1 MRVPTALGELYV
13 DVFGEGSPVV
23 FWHSFLHHG
32 GMWKPQ
38 AEALRSRHRVIVI
51 DAPGHGRSSAVRR
64 SFDMADCARA
74 ALVVMDACKVERA
87 AMAGLSW
94 GGMVAMQLAT
104 MRPERL
110 TGIAV
115 FDTSCRKEPLKN
127 RLEYKALAA
136 VLRTLGPMPM
146 LLDRIEPLFFTEHSR
161 KHRRDIVDPFR
172 AYVSRMDRESI
183 IHGLECITGRPDLTS
198 ALGRVRMPA
207 LVGVGAED
215 VAQPLVESEHIAR
228 AIAGAQLAVVPSSAH
243 LSALE
248 NPDAVT
254 SLLRAFFEKL

>member
-13 DVFGEGSPVV
+13 DDFGEGSPVV

-38 AEALRSRHRVIVI
+38 AEALRSRHRVILI
-51 DAPGHGRSSAVRR
+51 DAPGHGRSSAIHRP
-64 SFDMADCARA
+64 FDMEDCARA
-74 ALVVMDACKVERA
+74 AIAVMDACKVERA
-87 AMAGLSW
+87 AMVGLSW

-115 FDTSCRKEPLKN
+115 FDTSCRREPLKN

-136 VLRTLGPMPM
+136 VLRALGPMPI

-161 KHRRDIVDPFR
+161 KHRRDLVDPFR

-183 IHGLECITGRPDLTS
+183 LHALECITARRDLS
-198 ALGRVRMPA
+198 AALGKVQLPA
-207 LVGVGAED
+207 LVALGADD

-228 AIAGAQLAVVPSSAH
+228 ALPRSQLSIVPNAAH

-254 SLLRAFFEKL
+254 SLLRAFLEKL